1 MEKEKTSDILSA
13 LKSSVCNTNDI
24 IPECADR
31 YYNALAKTKEQ
42 KSKSVSTEGPWLKL
56 TLKEKYDYYY
66 NVDSQEGS
74 WVTPESCLHKES
86 WLMGKEIEVGV
97 GV

>member
-1 MEKEKTSDILSA
+1 MLDKKHFLLFYTFVENILTLNGSVSTLECKTLFSL
-13 LKSSVCNTNDI
+13 
-24 IPECADR
+24 
-31 YYNALAKTKEQ
+31 
-42 KSKSVSTEGPWLKL
+42 VSTEGPWLKL